1 MIPQRLVIRP
11 GVGRARLWLAVA
23 LALAAAPVLA
33 GCTVI
38 DALRPLPPDAPRD
51 APIPP
56 TLHFTMRDGT
66 VLPARSW
73 LPTAGT
79 PCRGVILGLHGF
91 ADSRDAFEL
100 PGPIFA
106 AAGYAL
112 YAPDQRGFGD
122 TADRGHWAGT
132 PRMVDDAAELV
143 AQLRAAHPGLPV
155 TVMGESM
162 GGAVAMLL
170 AARPGQTADNFV
182 LLAPAVWGW
191 GQLALPL
198 AVTLRV
204 TDFVAPAW
212 APDPSRVAE
221 DIYASDNIDAVRR
234 LGRDPLT
241 IRRPRI
247 ETTHDLVDLMSAA
260 EDAAPAVHGRVLILS
275 GRRDMLVPAD
285 ATAFAWSRLPSS
297 VRRAFYPHGY
307 HLLLRDNDRALVIA
321 DILAWLAL
329 PDAWLPSGADSA
341 AAAWLADH
349 AWQGSPTT
357 LAPATGFDFT
367 GARRVW
373 PY

>member
-1 MIPQRLVIRP
+1 MIPQRRAIRP
-11 GVGRARLWLAVA
+11 GVGHAPLWLGVA
-23 LALAAAPVLA
+23 LALAAAPALA

-38 DALRPLPPDAPRD
+38 AALRPLPPDAPRD
-51 APIPP
+51 PLLPP
-56 TLHFTMRDGT
+56 TLSFTMADGT
-66 VLPARSW
+66 VLPARDW
-73 LPTAGT
+73 LPPAGT
-79 PCRGVILGLHGF
+79 QWRGVILGLHGF
-91 ADSRDAFEL
+91 TDSRDAFEL
-100 PGPIFA
+100 PGPVFA

-112 YAPDQRGFGD
+112 YAPDQRGFGG
-122 TADRGHWAGT
+122 TADRGSWAGT
-132 PRMVDDAAELV
+132 ARMVNDASALV

-170 AARPGQTADNFV
+170 AAHPGPAADNFV

-204 TDFVAPAW
+204 TDFLAPAW
-212 APDPSRVAE
+212 APDPGRVAQ
-221 DIYASDNIDAVRR
+221 DTYASDNIDALIR

-247 ETTHDLVDLMSAA
+247 AATDGLVDLMSAA
-260 EDAAPAVHGRVLILS
+260 QEAASDVHGRVLILS
-275 GRRDMLVPAD
+275 GRRDMLVPPD
-285 ATAFAWSRLPSS
+285 ATAYAWSRLPSS

-307 HLLLRDNDRALVIA
+307 HLLLRDTDRALVIA
-321 DILAWLAL
+321 DILAWLAA

-349 AWQGSPTT
+349 AWQGDPNT
-357 LAPATGFDFT
+357 LAPAAGFDVT
-367 GARRVW
+367 GARPVW